1 MILLAMERGGAHSDE
16 LLRGDAVAA
25 LSAQD
30 RNLVTALVLG
40 VLRWQMVLDARTRPL
55 LKRPDAKLDDEV
67 LIALRLGAFQLL
79 FMDRI
84 PAHAAI
90 GESVEL
96 AKAAGHRFASGHG
109 QRGAAQAG
117 ARSIACRDGNRSAPA
132 MDARSLDIL
141 LWQRHR
147 LRPLRT

>member
-1 MILLAMERGGAHSDE
+1 MRS
-16 LLRGDAVAA
+16 RRS
-25 LSAQD
+25 SAQD

-40 VLRWQMVLDARTRPL
+40 VLRWQIALDARIRPL
-55 LKRPDAKLDDEV
+55 LKRPNAKLDAEV

-79 FMDRI
+79 SMDRI

-96 AKAAGHRFASGHG
+96 ARAAGHRFASWHG

-117 ARSIACRDGNRSAPA
+117 RQCSARRPPEIAAHPQWMVER
-132 MDARSLDIL
+132 
-141 LWQRHR
+141 WQRVFGEE
-147 LRPLRT
+147 RTCAICAHGQNSRR